1 MKRTVLAGLLA
12 VTLTGCASLHDA
24 VPVQGA
30 AEVAADVAEGVASGA
45 AWCAIGEISGI
56 GCWWPW

>member
-1 MKRTVLAGLLA
+1 MTLA
-12 VTLTGCASLHDA
+12 GCASLHDA
-24 VPVQGA
+24 LPVPVQGA
-30 AEVAADVAEGVASGA
+30 AEVAADMAEGVASGA